1 VPNALINKETEFM
14 DIFKKCSEFTY
25 AKEAIEGGFYP
36 YFIPF
41 SENEGT
47 EVEFEGRRIIMC
59 GSNNYLGLT
68 THPKVRKAAQDAI
81 DRYGTSCTGSRFVNG
96 SLDLHEQLEHE
107 LAEFVGKETALV
119 FSTGMQ
125 VNLGTISAL
134 VSRGDAVILDKYDH
148 ASIVDGARLGRG
160 QTKRFRH
167 NDMADLERVLE
178 SVPEKK
184 GKMVI
189 VDGLYSMEG
198 DIALLPEIV
207 LLCKKY
213 GARLM
218 VDDAHSIGVL
228 GNGRGTA
235 AHFGLT
241 DEVDLIMGTFS
252 KSLASIGGF
261 IAGEEDVI
269 HYNKH
274 FGRAFIFSASNSPP
288 DAAAARAAL
297 HVIEEEQYRVERVN
311 EIGEKMRK
319 AYKEM
324 GFDIGTSVTP
334 IIPILIGDDLRTAM
348 AWKYLFENGVYVNCV
363 VEPAVPPGR
372 QLLRTS
378 YMATHTDE
386 QLNCVLEIFEQLAGI
401 MGLI

>member
-1 VPNALINKETEFM
+1 M
-14 DIFKKCSEFTY
+14 DIFDKCTDFTY
-25 AKEAIEGGFYP
+25 AKEAMEGGFYP

-47 EVEFEGRRIIMC
+47 EVEFEGRRLIMC

-96 SLDLHEQLEHE
+96 SLDLHEQLESD
-107 LAEFVGKETALV
+107 LADFVGKEAALV
-119 FSTGMQ
+119 FATGMQ

-134 VSRGDAVILDKYDH
+134 VGRGDTVILDKFDH
-148 ASIVDGARLGRG
+148 ASIVDGARLGWG

-167 NDMADLERVLE
+167 NDMEDLERVLSSIPAE
-178 SVPEKK
+178 R
-184 GKMVI
+184 GKMVV

-207 LLCKKY
+207 PICKRY

-228 GNGRGTA
+228 GNGKGTA

-241 DEVDLIMGTFS
+241 DDVDLIMGTFS

-261 IAGEEDVI
+261 IAGSEDII
-269 HYNKH
+269 HYIKH
-274 FGRAFIFSASNSPP
+274 FGRAFIFSASISPP
-288 DAAAARAAL
+288 NATAARAAL
-297 HVIEEEQYRVERVN
+297 QVIEQEQERVQRVN

-319 AYKEM
+319 RYSEI
-324 GFDIGTSVTP
+324 GFDIGSSVTP
-334 IIPILIGDDLRTAM
+334 IIPIIIGDDLRTAV
-348 AWKYLFENGVYVNCV
+348 AWKHLFDNGVYVNCV

-378 YMATHTDE
+378 YMASHTDE
-386 QLNCVLEIFEQLAGI
+386 QLDRVTEIFAQLASM
-401 MGLI
+401 MGLPQ